1 MIITQ
6 LIGGLGNQMFQYATA
21 RRLSHHH
28 NTDLF
33 LDVTGFASYA
43 LRKYE
48 LDIFR
53 IHAKIA
59 SPELIKHVSFS
70 RKDAVRLKIRHLFLG
85 ETIIQYV
92 KEPTIAFHETVVS
105 LPDNVYL
112 DGYWQSE
119 KYFAEIADI
128 LRKEFSFV
136 TPPSAINQNLLEDI
150 GGCNSVSLHIRRGD
164 YVSNRSTME
173 IHGGLGIDYYVRAL
187 DLMEEKVKE
196 PQIFVFS
203 DDIPWARENL
213 KTNLPLQ
220 FIDHNGVEKNY
231 EDLRLM
237 SNCKNHIIANS
248 SFSWWG
254 AWLGSNPEKNVITPM
269 NWFNQS
275 NMDTRDLIPVSWY
288 RI

>member
-1 MIITQ
+1 MIITR
-6 LIGGLGNQMFQYATA
+6 LIGGIGNQMFQYAA
-21 RRLSHHH
+21 GRRLANTH

-33 LDVTGFASYA
+33 LDLTGFTSDT

-59 SPELIKHVSFS
+59 SPELIQHVPFS
-70 RKDAVRLKIRHLFLG
+70 RKDAVRLGIRHLFFG
-85 ETIIQYV
+85 EIRALFI
-92 KEPTIAFHETVVS
+92 KEPSIAFNKTVVS

-128 LRKEFSFV
+128 LRKDFSFV
-136 TPPSAINQNLLEDI
+136 PPPSAINQELLEEI
-150 GGCNSVSLHIRRGD
+150 GGCNSVSVHVRRGD
-164 YVSNRSTME
+164 YVSNPIAKK
-173 IHGGLGIDYYVRAL
+173 IHGVLGIDYYIRAL
-187 DLMEEKVKE
+187 NLMEENVKD

-203 DDIPWARENL
+203 DDIPWVRENL
-213 KTNLPLQ
+213 KTNLPLH
-220 FIDHNGVEKNY
+220 FIDFNGVEKNY

-237 SNCKNHIIANS
+237 INCQHNIIANS

-254 AWLGSNPEKNVITPM
+254 AWLGSNSEKIVIAPKK
-269 NWFNQS
+269 WFNQS
-275 NMDTRDLIPVSWY
+275 NMGTKDLIPDSW
-288 RI
+288 IKI